1 VKLFR
6 VCLLSAILALA
17 CAGGAGAVVF
27 KAHSGHRVS
36 LTLRRGVKS
45 VHGLRAVRR
54 RTTAHAA
61 AAAGELVSHG
71 GPVLHSEKP
80 YLIYWEPG
88 THKLTAANK
97 TVINTYMSDVAAD
110 SGQSN
115 NVYGVLTQY
124 TDTAGPAAYRQT
136 FGSSQVID
144 DTQRYPVN
152 TSTACPLATGLTAC
166 VTDAQLQAEVARLIS
181 TSKGNL
187 TTGTGANAPIYF
199 VVTPQDVNVCF
210 SGGVCASNFFCAY
223 HDTFDDGGSPVL
235 YSSMPFAV
243 WSGGSTKGC
252 QDDGTALYQ
261 TPDESPTQ
269 APYHGDHAY
278 QVADNLSHEL
288 SETITDP
295 LLNAWFNKTNGS
307 EVGDLCEAWAP
318 KSQPT
323 KDVSANAYL
332 PIVAGTEAAGDLVDQ
347 FFSGHYYYNQT
358 EWSNAADDCLA
369 TP

>member
-1 VKLFR
+1 VGLIAA
-6 VCLLSAILALA
+6 VAALA
-17 CAGGAGAVVF
+17 CAGTAGAFVF
-27 KAHSGHRVS
+27 KTHRGHRVS
-36 LTLRRGVKS
+36 LMLRHGIKS
-45 VHGLRAVRR
+45 AHGLRAVRTR
-54 RTTAHAA
+54 VTAHAS
-61 AAAGELVSHG
+61 AAGVLANHG

-88 THKLTAANK
+88 GTHTLTAANK
-97 TVINTYMSDVAAD
+97 TVMNTYLSDVAAD
-110 SGQSN
+110 SGQRN

-124 TDTAGPAAYRQT
+124 ADAAGPAAYRQT

-144 DTQRYPVN
+144 DTQAYPFN
-152 TSTACPLATGLTAC
+152 TTTACPLANGMTAC
-166 VTDAQLQAEVARLIS
+166 VTDTQLQAEVARLIAN
-181 TSKGNL
+181 SKGKL
-187 TTGTGANAPIYF
+187 TTGVGPNAPIYF

-210 SGGVCASNFFCAY
+210 DASTCASNYFCAY
-223 HDTFDDGGSPVL
+223 HDTFNDGGSPVL

-243 WSGGSTKGC
+243 WAGGGTKGC

-261 TPDESPTQ
+261 TPDQSPTQ

-307 EVGDLCEAWAP
+307 EVGDLCEAFAP

-332 PIVAGTEAAGDLVDQ
+332 PIVAGSAANGDLVDQ

-369 TP
+369 SA